1 MQKKFTCGAQLQTN
15 DAHGIPSERLSLV
28 KRRMSNEE
36 DKDATQLAPMTKT
49 ENNILQI
56 TAANDDFSG
65 SSQVRNKY

>member
-1 MQKKFTCGAQLQTN
+1 
-15 DAHGIPSERLSLV
+15 
-28 KRRMSNEE
+28 MSNEE